1 MRKSIFSMLV
11 VLGLTLVFAFGAS
24 AQTSRKSVSAA
35 EVNGTFRMNFQG
47 KFRKFSN
54 EVKILARGGGKIR
67 IAFDLVYPYTMRNGE
82 PMVNMGGLDGEAA
95 IDADVAKYTSEDG
108 KCTITIKF
116 VKAGTIKV
124 IQDGTDGEC
133 GFGHNVRAGGT
144 YTKVSSKKPTFEE
157 KN

>member
-1 MRKSIFSMLV
+1 MKKFIFLMIVILAVTAFSA
-11 VLGLTLVFAFGAS
+11 FATN

-47 KFRKFSN
+47 RFRKFSN
-54 EVKILARGGGKIR
+54 EVKILALGGGKIR
-67 IAFDLVYPYTMRNGE
+67 IALDLVYPYTTRSGE
-82 PMVNMGGLDGEAA
+82 PSVNMGGLDGEAA

-116 VKAGTIKV
+116 VKAGTIK
-124 IQDGTDGEC
+124 ITQDGSDGEC
-133 GFGHNVRAGGT
+133 GFGHNVMAGGT

-157 KN
+157 TN

>member
-11 VLGLTLVFAFGAS
+11 VFGITCVFAVAAS
-24 AQTSRKSVSAA
+24 AQTSRSSVSAA

-54 EVKILARGGGKIR
+54 DVKILDLGGGKIR
-67 IAFDLVYPYTMRNGE
+67 IALDLVYPYTTRSGE
-82 PMVNMGGLDGEAA
+82 PSVNMGGLDGKAA
-95 IDADVAKYTSEDG
+95 IEADVAKYTSEDG

-124 IQDGTDGEC
+124 TQDGTDGEC
-133 GFGHNVRAGGT
+133 GFGHNVMAGGT
-144 YTKVSSKKPTFEE
+144 YTKVSSKKPTFEQT
-157 KN
+157 N

>member
-133 GFGHNVRAGGT
+133 GFGHNVMAGGT

>member
-11 VLGLTLVFAFGAS
+11 VLGLTVVFAFGAS
-24 AQTSRKSVSAA
+24 AQNSRKSVSAV

-54 EVKILARGGGKIR
+54 EVKILSRGGGKIR
-67 IAFDLVYPYTMRNGE
+67 IALDLVYPYTTRSGE
-82 PMVNMGGLDGEAA
+82 PSVNMGGLDAEAEIA
-95 IDADVAKYTSEDG
+95 ADVAKYTSEDG

-124 IQDGTDGEC
+124 TQDGSDGEC
-133 GFGHNVRAGGT
+133 GFGHNVFARGT
-144 YTKVSSKKPTFEE
+144 YTKVSSKKPSFEE
-157 KN
+157 TN